1 MAETLK
7 AFLYPAWTSFHLY
20 LTVATHLPF
29 IPYSP
34 TCMPFLH
41 WALPRL
47 RVKGTELPED
57 HTIEKEPTLIK
68 LMSVKIF
75 YLLVLENPLFYQGI
89 GLVSIC
95 FWPSSCFF
103 LTPSLLP
110 FLS

>member
-7 AFLYPAWTSFHLY
+7 AFLYPAWISFHLH

-47 RVKGTELPED
+47 RVKGTGLPED
-57 HTIEKEPTLIK
+57 HTVEKEPTLIK
-68 LMSVKIF
+68 LMKIF

-89 GLVSIC
+89 GLVSISV
-95 FWPSSCFF
+95 FG
-103 LTPSLLP
+103 LTPVS
-110 FLS
+110 F